1 MESDVLDKKCIM
13 AVFNCIKDCGPC
25 FEDCQSLFERGL
37 KIKKFFN
44 EFIKNYPLEEDEK
57 VVVVCHSMTIAC
69 ITANDVDTTKN
80 IASRN

>member
-1 MESDVLDKKCIM
+1 M
-13 AVFNCIKDCGPC
+13 AVYQCINDSEC

-44 EFIKNYPLEEDEK
+44 EFIKNYKLEEDEK
-57 VVVVCHSMTIAC
+57 VVVVTHSMTIAC

-80 IASRN
+80 ISSRN